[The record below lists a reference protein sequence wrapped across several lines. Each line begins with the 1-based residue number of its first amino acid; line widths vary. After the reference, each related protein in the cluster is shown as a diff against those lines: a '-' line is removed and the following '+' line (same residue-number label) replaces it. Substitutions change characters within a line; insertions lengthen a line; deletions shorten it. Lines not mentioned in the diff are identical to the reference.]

1 MNTPFKKRS
10 NPLAQTVAAAEPQ
23 KQTIQQ
29 EPVVQ
34 KQTIQQE
41 VPVQTQFVQQEPV
54 IQSKPAPKTV
64 QQPQNYYY
72 QQPQTP
78 VVSNNNREK
87 YTATMEK
94 ELRIR
99 VKVAS
104 ARKGI
109 QFSQFVEEA
118 VLEKLRR
125 EGL

>member
-10 NPLAQTVAAAEPQ
+10 NPLAQTVKSAEPEQ
-23 KQTIQQ
+23 QPIQPQPVVQTQPIQQ
-29 EPVVQ
+29 E
-34 KQTIQQE
+34 I
-41 VPVQTQFVQQEPV
+41 PVQPQRV
-54 IQSKPAPKTV
+54 V
-64 QQPQNYYY
+64 QQPQQVYY
-72 QQPQTP
+72 QPQQTR
-78 VVSNNNREK
+78 VIKDNNREK

-109 QFSQFVEEA
+109 QFSQFIEEA
-118 VLEKLRR
+118 VMEKLRR

>member
-10 NPLAQTVAAAEPQ
+10 NPLAQTGKSVEPQ
-23 KQTIQQ
+23 SQPIQQ
-29 EPVVQ
+29 EQVVQ
-34 KQTIQQE
+34 PQPIQQE
-41 VPVQTQFVQQEPV
+41 IPVQPQQV
-54 IQSKPAPKTV
+54 V
-64 QQPQNYYY
+64 QQPI
-72 QQPQTP
+72 QQPQP
-78 VVSNNNREK
+78 VYYQPQQTRIVKDNNREK

-109 QFSQFVEEA
+109 QFSQFIEEA
-118 VLEKLRR
+118 VMEKLRR

>member
-10 NPLAQTVAAAEPQ
+10 NPLAQTGKSVEPQ
-23 KQTIQQ
+23 NQPIQQ
-29 EPVVQ
+29 EIPVQ
-34 KQTIQQE
+34 PQPIQQE
-41 VPVQTQFVQQEPV
+41 IPIQPQQV
-54 IQSKPAPKTV
+54 V
-64 QQPQNYYY
+64 QQPQPVYY
-72 QQPQTP
+72 QPQQTR
-78 VVSNNNREK
+78 VVKDNNREK

-109 QFSQFVEEA
+109 QFSQFIEEA
-118 VLEKLRR
+118 VMEKLRR